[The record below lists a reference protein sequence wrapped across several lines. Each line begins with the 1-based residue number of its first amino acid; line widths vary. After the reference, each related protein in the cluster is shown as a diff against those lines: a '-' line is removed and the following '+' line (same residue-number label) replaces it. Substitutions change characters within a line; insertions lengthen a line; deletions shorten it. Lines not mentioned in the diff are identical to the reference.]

1 VLYKRRTAPIAMVLF
16 GIYVVIAALIAWIMS
31 GS

>member
-16 GIYVVIAALIAWIMS
+16 GIYFGIAAVIAYVMS